1 MSATAASTSEAKHKI
16 VVCRDMGE
24 DAMGLLQRSG
34 HEIVAWN
41 DASPPPRSWVLDN
54 VKGAAGICVMM
65 ADKVDDELLDA
76 AGPSLKVVSTFSVGY
91 DHFDTSA
98 LRNRRIRA
106 GHTPKVLNDAVADT
120 AVLLV
125 LMAMRRAGEAI
136 RIVQDGK
143 WPQTPWSPFLLTGP
157 ALSRPSLTIGFLG
170 FGRISHCTLQR
181 LLAFTQSPMSEHP
194 PRCIYTSSH
203 VRPDQQQIDADYS
216 RQFGVSTRRVE
227 ADLLADESD
236 VLIVLCTLNEKTKG
250 MVDGAFLNRMKKDS
264 VLINVARG
272 SIVDS
277 NALAEALQQG
287 KIFAAG
293 LDVIDGE
300 PNIPADHP
308 LVREPRCVVLPHIG
322 SADRESR
329 SQMALLCAKNVLA
342 GVNGMEMPAELML

>member
-1 MSATAASTSEAKHKI
+1 
-16 VVCRDMGE
+16 
-24 DAMGLLQRSG
+24 
-34 HEIVAWN
+34 
-41 DASPPPRSWVLDN
+41 
-54 VKGAAGICVMM
+54 
-65 ADKVDDELLDA
+65 
-76 AGPSLKVVSTFSVGY
+76 
-91 DHFDTSA
+91 
-98 LRNRRIRA
+98 
-106 GHTPKVLNDAVADT
+106 
-120 AVLLV
+120 
-125 LMAMRRAGEAI
+125 MAMRRAGEAI

-181 LLAFTQSPMSEHP
+181 LLAFTQSPTSEHP

-203 VRPDQQQIDADYS
+203 VRPDQQQIDEDYS

-264 VLINVARG
+264 VLINVARVSTFDTFHPIRQESNPRIQG
-272 SIVDS
+272 PIVDS